1 MEEVLKKH
9 NLRFEIEN
17 EKNEGFLIQS
27 KNTIFLEFD
36 LTADHYDLIRKGN
49 KKDVILIALNIQ
61 IKSDLD
67 CICDDLHN
75 EDTQN
80 IGEYV
85 RDCFSIYNDLLHC
98 H

>member
-36 LTADHYDLIRKGN
+36 LIVNNNSNKG
-49 KKDVILIALNIQ
+49 IAQLRFCAISGATPSNCT
-61 IKSDLD
+61 KPFTL
-67 CICDDLHN
+67 
-75 EDTQN
+75 
-80 IGEYV
+80 V
-85 RDCFSIYNDLLHC
+85 AM
-98 H
+98 